1 MTTPFTK
8 AAVLEILRTPAAS
21 DTFLD
26 MIRRVEAL
34 EGCGVKERKTF
45 PILKGE
51 GASIDYQLVADHAEQ
66 ARANHY
72 QSVGRL
78 AERGGLSW
86 CELYAVLHNRKWEKM
101 ADNDAMITC
110 RALEARYLAALEPVA
125 QPETPTPGQLDP
137 EQLARRFHD
146 IYEQLAPNFGY
157 ETRPETRTFDPE
169 SPNGKLMIAVCG
181 ALQPTPGQFTT
192 MCLAIEDAIAEVA
205 KLRNP
210 EQHGYVKVID
220 VEKLL
225 CDKLG
230 IQWSATGISIASM
243 IDRLAAENQRLRDRE
258 RVLVGALINRD
269 GGSHDEDCKARR
281 YGNSDRLCNCG
292 HDEVVAALATDA
304 SAKAGGE

>member
-1 MTTPFTK
+1 MTTLIPR

-21 DTFLD
+21 DTFPD

-110 RALEARYLAALEPVA
+110 RALEARYLDALEPVA
-125 QPETPTPGQLDP
+125 QPP
-137 EQLARRFHD
+137 RH
-146 IYEQLAPNFGY
+146 
-157 ETRPETRTFDPE
+157 
-169 SPNGKLMIAVCG
+169 
-181 ALQPTPGQFTT
+181 
-192 MCLAIEDAIAEVA
+192 
-205 KLRNP
+205 
-210 EQHGYVKVID
+210 
-220 VEKLL
+220 
-225 CDKLG
+225 
-230 IQWSATGISIASM
+230 
-243 IDRLAAENQRLRDRE
+243 
-258 RVLVGALINRD
+258 
-269 GGSHDEDCKARR
+269 
-281 YGNSDRLCNCG
+281 
-292 HDEVVAALATDA
+292 
-304 SAKAGGE
+304 